1 MDRKDRWWR
10 LGVPELAGQGRVVT
24 ATALDSFG
32 AGMFA
37 PLSFLFFVLTT
48 DLTVAEVGWGTGIAT
63 VISLPLAPLAGTLVD
78 RWGAKPCLIANNLL
92 AAAGYLCYLAVDS
105 LAGLVAAMFVV
116 LCAERLYWASWP
128 AFVADIAEGS
138 ELDKWYAFTAAGKN
152 ASVGL
157 GGAIGGLVLGSG
169 WSGAAVT
176 IVVLNA
182 GTSVV
187 TALLFAFPSRR
198 ARTSRSAPA
207 AAGEEAG
214 AGERAGAGAAREG
227 AGAGEEARAGSSSG
241 PGDGTAAGWRAILRD
256 RALLTLLVA
265 QLALTF
271 AWLIPGVILPV
282 YLVEVSDFPVWLPSA
297 ALTLNSVVIVLGQS
311 ALTGRFIE
319 VERHQ
324 MVFRAALLM
333 LVSVGLLALLPVLG
347 ATVAVPF
354 LALAVLFFAAGEMA
368 AGPAT
373 TALAA
378 TAAPASARGRYLS
391 LFNLTW
397 AVSAVVGPVLVG
409 ALIERHSIVLWGVL
423 ALLITAGGLGF
434 RQVGRAG
441 ASRSSTPAERLGDVE
456 QLEA

>member
-1 MDRKDRWWR
+1 MGAVDRKDRWWR

-63 VISLPLAPLAGTLVD
+63 VVSLPLAPLAGTLVD
-78 RWGAKPCLIANNLL
+78 RWGARPCLIANNLL

-187 TALLFAFPSRR
+187 TALLFALPARS
-198 ARTSRSAPA
+198 ARTSRGAPS
-207 AAGEEAG
+207 AAGEG
-214 AGERAGAGAAREG
+214 AGAGAAREG
-227 AGAGEEARAGSSSG
+227 AAGEEARTGPSSG
-241 PGDGTAAGWRAILRD
+241 LGGAAPAGWRAILRD

-319 VERHQ
+319 VERHR

-409 ALIERHSIVLWGVL
+409 ALIERHSMVLWGVL

-434 RQVGRAG
+434 RRVGRAG